1 MASLY
6 LVRHGQASFGAD
18 DYDALS
24 PLGVTQCR
32 RLGEWWR
39 ARGLRPVRAI
49 TGPMRR
55 HRQSADAFAEGFGD
69 AMELVTL
76 DSIAEFDH
84 ENVLEVYRPDFADK
98 AQLAR
103 FLAET
108 PKPRQAFHR
117 IFTEAVNRWHDGR
130 FDGEYNE
137 AWPVFRARVRQ
148 GLATLCAGRG
158 DAVVFTS
165 GGVVSV
171 MVQQVLSLSDADCFA
186 INGLIH
192 NASVSRL
199 LYSGDEI
206 SLHSLNVTAHLDAHD
221 DPTLLT
227 YR

>member
-1 MASLY
+1 
-6 LVRHGQASFGAD
+6 
-18 DYDALS
+18 
-24 PLGVTQCR
+24 
-32 RLGEWWR
+32 
-39 ARGLRPVRAI
+39 
-49 TGPMRR
+49 MRR
-55 HRQSADAFAEGFGD
+55 HRQSAEAFADGFGE
-69 AMELVTL
+69 ALELVTL

-84 ENVLEVYRPDFADK
+84 ENVLEVYRPDLADK

-137 AWPVFRARVRQ
+137 AWPVFCARVRH
-148 GLATLCAGRG
+148 GLATLRAGHG
-158 DAVVFTS
+158 DALVFTS
-165 GGVVSV
+165 GGVISV

-192 NASVSRL
+192 NASVTRL
-199 LYSGDEI
+199 LYSGEAI
-206 SLHSLNVTAHLDAHD
+206 SLHSLNVTAHLDVHD
-221 DPTLLT
+221 DSSLLT